1 MSEILNMTSKNMK
14 TIHIENAEECV
25 NITEKGKS
33 HNLNSTAEETLPK
46 QTLVDTGCR
55 VDVTSNEDRN
65 NTEKK
70 LKENTWD
77 IVVTTSPEVQ
87 MSLSK
92 EKAAQ
97 TDDIEDDR
105 AKKLEQ
111 LNNTKETPEKELTL
125 ATEETLLNS
134 NAASKQNIAHDEC
147 EIDEID
153 QELEKNS
160 PIAKDNARGK
170 LTRTKEKLS
179 KKKQNL
185 KKLEI
190 HLENLEKRIAKLLNF
205 LEQKDAETRLVEN
218 A

>member
-25 NITEKGKS
+25 NITEK
-33 HNLNSTAEETLPK
+33 
-46 QTLVDTGCR
+46 DTGCR